1 MSVYFTT
8 ENKKITELIK
18 TTEVTDGK
26 VYLTDDDGE
35 KVVQIYETAE
45 DFVCNT
51 IVGRGADFSLEV
63 VNGKACVYI
72 PD

>member
-1 MSVYFTT
+1 MTTYFTT
-8 ENKKITELIK
+8 ENERITELIK
-18 TTEVTDGK
+18 ATEITDGK

-35 KVVQIYETAE
+35 EVVEVYETAE

-51 IVGRGADFSLEV
+51 IVGRGADFFLEV
-63 VNGKACVYI
+63 VGDRTCVYI